1 MMISPDI
8 YIEQLKYKS
17 YAELLP
23 IKDELVDEIRYFEE
37 HPNDDVIMHP
47 SPEVIY
53 QCNLNYLSNLCD
65 LIAKKYNQEF
75 IRGNSKS

>member
-23 IKDELVDEIRYFEE
+23 IKDELVDEIRYFAE
-37 HPNDDVIMHP
+37 NK
-47 SPEVIY
+47 S
-53 QCNLNYLSNLCD
+53 
-65 LIAKKYNQEF
+65 LIF
-75 IRGNSKS
+75 FR